1 MARVLAISSQVV
13 YGPVGLNCI
22 VPALQAQGHEV
33 LAIPTILLSNHP
45 GHGKPEG
52 RATAPS
58 ELALMIAALEKLNA
72 FEDLNAVIT
81 GYFANPE
88 QIEIVA
94 ELIARLKCKIVLIDP
109 VLGDHGK
116 LYVSQFVAEAIRDK
130 LVSLATILTPNAF
143 ELSWLTGLP
152 IGNSDAAVL
161 AARSLDVAEVIAT
174 SVVTSPDELSTIR
187 ITVGHVETIT
197 TQMEAKVPNGTGDFL
212 SGLYLASLLSATP
225 QSAFADAMHHLQQ
238 AIARSKGTSVL
249 HVAQSLSLDN
259 RNTSC

>member
-22 VPALQAQGHEV
+22 VPALQSGGHEV

-52 RATAPS
+52 RATTPS
-58 ELALMIAALEKLNA
+58 ELTAMIGALEKLGA
-72 FEDLNAVIT
+72 FENLDAVIT
-81 GYFANPE
+81 GYFASAE

-94 ELIARLKCKIVLIDP
+94 ALVTRLNSKIVLVDP

-116 LYVSQFVAEAIRDK
+116 LYVGQAVADAIRDQ
-130 LVSLATILTPNAF
+130 LLPLATILTPNAF

-152 IGNSDAAVL
+152 TQNSVEAIEAAK
-161 AARSLDVAEVIAT
+161 SLKVDVVIAT
-174 SVVTSPDELSTIR
+174 SVMKSDGELSTLHISG
-187 ITVGHVETIT
+187 VQVETIT
-197 TQMEAKVPNGTGDFL
+197 SPVEVKVPNGTGDFL
-212 SGLYLASLLSATP
+212 SGLYLSGLLSGTP
-225 QSAFADAMHHLQQ
+225 KSAFANAMRLLQR

-249 HVAQSLSLDN
+249 DVTPELS
-259 RNTSC
+259 RKP

>member
-1 MARVLAISSQVV
+1 MGKVLAISSQVV

-58 ELALMIAALEKLNA
+58 EMVVMITALEKLGA
-72 FEDLNAVIT
+72 FKNLDAVIT
-81 GYFANPE
+81 GYFANVE

-94 ELIARLKCKIVLIDP
+94 ALIVRLACKIILIDP

-116 LYVSQFVAEAIRDK
+116 LYVGQAVAEAIRDK
-130 LVSLATILTPNAF
+130 LLPLAAILTPNAF
-143 ELSWLTGLP
+143 ELSWLTGL
-152 IGNSDAAVL
+152 AVQNTEQAIS
-161 AARSLDVAEVIAT
+161 AARSLNIVEVIAT
-174 SVVTSPDELSTIR
+174 SIVKSPHELSTLR

-197 TQMEAKVPNGTGDFL
+197 TPMEAKVPNGTGDFL
-212 SGLYLASLLSATP
+212 SGLYLAGLLGTSP
-225 QSAFADAMHHLQQ
+225 QSAFADAMRLLQH
-238 AIARSKGTSVL
+238 AIVRSKGTAVL
-249 HVAQSLSLDN
+249 DVGSHL
-259 RNTSC
+259 

>member
-22 VPALQAQGHEV
+22 VPALQSKGHEV

-58 ELALMIAALEKLNA
+58 ELTAMIVALENLGA
-72 FEDLNAVIT
+72 FKSLDAVIT
-81 GYFANPE
+81 GYFANAE

-94 ELIARLKCKIVLIDP
+94 ALIARLHCQIVLVDP

-116 LYVSQFVAEAIRDK
+116 LYVSQTIAEAIRDR
-130 LVSLATILTPNAF
+130 LVPLATIVTPNAF

-152 IGNSDAAVL
+152 TDNQSEAIR
-161 AARSLDVAEVIAT
+161 AARSLNVSDVLAT
-174 SVVTSPDELSTIR
+174 SVAKSVSELSTLR
-187 ITVGHVETIT
+187 ISGGRVETIPSRIE
-197 TQMEAKVPNGTGDFL
+197 TQVPNGIGDFL
-212 SGLYLASLLSATP
+212 SGLYLAGLLSDTP
-225 QSAFADAMHHLQQ
+225 QLAFAEAMRVLQQ
-238 AIARSKGTSVL
+238 KIARSKGTNVL
-249 HVAQSLSLDN
+249 NVAPELSQKL
-259 RNTSC
+259 

>member
-45 GHGKPEG
+45 GHGQPEG

-58 ELALMIAALEKLNA
+58 ELSAMIAALEKLGVLANLDA
-72 FEDLNAVIT
+72 AIT
-81 GYFANPE
+81 GYFASAE
-88 QIEIVA
+88 QIEIVSA
-94 ELIARLKCKIVLIDP
+94 LIAKLKCKIVLIDP

-116 LYVSQFVAEAIRDK
+116 LYVGQAVAETIRDR
-130 LVSLATILTPNAF
+130 LVPLATILTPNAF

-152 IGNSDAAVL
+152 TRNTDEAIR
-161 AARSLDVAEVIAT
+161 AARSLKVVEVIAT
-174 SVVTSPDELSTIR
+174 SIVKSVHELSTLR
-187 ITVGHVETIT
+187 ITSIQVETIIS
-197 TQMEAKVPNGTGDFL
+197 QMEAKVANGTGDLL
-212 SGLYLASLLSATP
+212 SGLYLAGLLSGAP

-238 AIARSKGTSVL
+238 AIARSKGTAVL
-249 HVAQSLSLDN
+249 DVAALSN
-259 RNTSC
+259 